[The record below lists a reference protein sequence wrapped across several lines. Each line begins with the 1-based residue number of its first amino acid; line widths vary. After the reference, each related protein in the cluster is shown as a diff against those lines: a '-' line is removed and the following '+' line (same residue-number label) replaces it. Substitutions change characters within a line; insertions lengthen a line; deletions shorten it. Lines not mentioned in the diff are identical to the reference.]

1 MSAFLRTLRV
11 AALAALVPLAAA
23 CSDDD
28 ASGPRQPQL
37 GSYRMT
43 LAGDHAATHSG
54 AAIFGVDGEGED
66 QYFGVVLGVDED
78 DLANLIFLRSGTARL
93 AVGTHQVANTFDSEP
108 DDAEDVEVLL
118 GIGNTTS
125 STVGFLDG
133 QSGTITVTRSTADEL
148 AGTFSITARG
158 LIERNGGTAQ
168 PATVQISG
176 AFNAEGVADPSSARM
191 RLSRVRVQR
200 LGN

>member
-28 ASGPRQPQL
+28 PSGPRQPAL

-54 AAIFGVDGEGED
+54 AAVFGVDGEGEE
-66 QYFGVVLGVDED
+66 QYFGVILGVDED
-78 DLANLIFLRSGTARL
+78 DLANLIFLRSGAERLTA
-93 AVGTHQVANTFDSEP
+93 GTHQVANTFDSEP

-118 GIGNTTS
+118 GIGNTSS

-133 QSGTITVTRSTADEL
+133 ESGTITVTRSTADEL

-168 PATVQISG
+168 PATVQITG

-200 LGN
+200 LAY